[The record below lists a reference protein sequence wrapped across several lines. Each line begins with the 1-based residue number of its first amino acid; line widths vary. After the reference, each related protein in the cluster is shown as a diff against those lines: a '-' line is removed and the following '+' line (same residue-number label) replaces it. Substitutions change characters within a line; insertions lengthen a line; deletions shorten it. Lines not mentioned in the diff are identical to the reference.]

1 MEVDHPSLGLYRFF
15 RLALR
20 PGHFLDAVD
29 RHTLAGQAA
38 LVAQPLQALLDLV
51 CLRKL
56 ESASVRALTQSMRID
71 ADPLMQTD
79 PDTWEALQRV

>member
-1 MEVDHPSLGLYRFF
+1 MAQL
-15 RLALR
+15 LR
-20 PGHFLDAVD
+20 
-29 RHTLAGQAA
+29 
-38 LVAQPLQALLDLV
+38 ALLDLV